1 MTFPEASRRPRAL
14 FPAVAG
20 VAALVLVF
28 VIVVG
33 VAFALLRGSDDAP
46 PTDLARRVPADT
58 QVFSS
63 LDLDLTSDGWR
74 AVASLLDILAV
85 RDDAIAVRDD
95 AFDEGGIDYAEEV
108 APVLAET
115 VGIAVALTLDDDPL
129 DDPLVVN
136 LIETRDVPGLL
147 DLIDIL
153 SKTGDDEWYRREDHR
168 DQDIG
173 LEIREFSAISGDED
187 ADFVVASG
195 DRLVYIA
202 ADLAHIRR
210 LVREAEAAPLSDVDA
225 FRELEAA
232 AQQGLAFTY
241 VDVRSLLDA
250 FEEVL
255 LEELAVQDALAG
267 ALDLEQ
273 QLEDAFD
280 EAPAHWA
287 ATLSASGSGFSAE
300 VLWLLDPDDPDLEVI
315 AGAGPPDLGRAAAA
329 TPRDALFFATGA
341 GLGASIQAA
350 IDSYREDLPQEIR
363 EQIDDALDQFREET
377 GLDLEDD
384 LLPQLVGTFAFSLG
398 RRNIDAAEPNFA
410 LFLTDAADEDV
421 LLDQLREV
429 HRSAEQACGCD
440 SNVDIGSQ
448 QGFQYVG
455 WPEDDLILFLGGD
468 GLAMSANFEITRGLL
483 QSDPLFFSYLDF
495 GAILDELIEEGEVD
509 LDGWNAAALRGFGL
523 SWDIEDRV
531 GRFRF
536 VVPISDPEGGE

>member
-14 FPAVAG
+14 LPAVAG

-33 VAFALLRGSDDAP
+33 VAFALLRGPDDAP
-46 PTDLARRVPADT
+46 PTDLARLVPADT

-95 AFDEGGIDYAEEV
+95 AFDEGGINYAEEV

-115 VGIAVALTLDDDPL
+115 VGIAVALTLDDDAL

-147 DLIDIL
+147 DLIDIF
-153 SKTGDDEWYRREDHR
+153 SETGDDEWYRREDHR
-168 DQDIG
+168 DQDLG

-232 AQQGLAFTY
+232 AQSGLAFTY

-267 ALDLEQ
+267 ALDLER

-280 EAPAHWA
+280 EVPAHWA

-300 VLWLLDPDDPDLEVI
+300 VLWLLDPDDADLEVI
-315 AGAGPPDLGRAAAA
+315 AGAGPPDLDRAAAA
-329 TPRDALFFATGA
+329 TPRDTLFFATGA

-350 IDSYREDLPQEIR
+350 IDSYREDQPQEIR

-398 RRNIDAAEPNFA
+398 RRAIGSDGRDFA
-410 LFLTDAADEDV
+410 LFLTDAADEDM

-429 HRSAEQACGCD
+429 RRSAEQACRCD
-440 SNVDIGSQ
+440 SNVDIGSH

-455 WPEDDLILFLGGD
+455 WPEDDLVLFLGGD
-468 GLAMSANFEITRGLL
+468 GLATSANFEITRGLL
-483 QSDPLFFSYLDF
+483 QSDPLFLLYLDF

>member
-1 MTFPEASRRPRAL
+1 M
-14 FPAVAG
+14 
-20 VAALVLVF
+20 
-28 VIVVG
+28 
-33 VAFALLRGSDDAP
+33 
-46 PTDLARRVPADT
+46 
-58 QVFSS
+58 
-63 LDLDLTSDGWR
+63 
-74 AVASLLDILAV
+74 
-85 RDDAIAVRDD
+85 
-95 AFDEGGIDYAEEV
+95 
-108 APVLAET
+108 
-115 VGIAVALTLDDDPL
+115 
-129 DDPLVVN
+129 
-136 LIETRDVPGLL
+136 
-147 DLIDIL
+147 
-153 SKTGDDEWYRREDHR
+153 
-168 DQDIG
+168 
-173 LEIREFSAISGDED
+173 
-187 ADFVVASG
+187 
-195 DRLVYIA
+195 
-202 ADLAHIRR
+202 
-210 LVREAEAAPLSDVDA
+210 REAEASPLRDVDA

-232 AQQGLAFTY
+232 AQGGLAFTY

-267 ALDLEQ
+267 ALDLER

-280 EAPAHWA
+280 EVPAHWA

-300 VLWLLDPDDPDLEVI
+300 VLWLLDPDDSDLEVI
-315 AGAGPPDLGRAAAA
+315 AGAGPPDLDRAAAA

-350 IDSYREDLPQEIR
+350 IDSYREDQPQEIR

-483 QSDPLFFSYLDF
+483 QSDPLFFSYVDF